1 MYCMYVCMSV
11 CRDVC
16 LYAVHISRSLCR
28 LVCLCVCVF
37 VCVGLRAAF
46 KGRQHGV
53 GIGAGPATP
62 LPLLPPHTLAT
73 LACDMLPY
81 PHTHTHTQTRHTPI
95 THRALCAPRRRR
107 GAVPGTRYPLR
118 ATRFPNDFCFC
129 FSFFFNFLINSCVYL
144 CPTVCVCVCIYCVYR
159 FSIFT
164 LPLPFFIFNF
174 YLFACF
180 FSAFYSPLFLSFF
193 LFLSH
198 SVVVVVVF
206 FFLINRF
213 RSRRGHKSGILL
225 ILF

>member
-1 MYCMYVCMSV
+1 MSV

-81 PHTHTHTQTRHTPI
+81 PHTHTRRHA
-95 THRALCAPRRRR
+95 THRSHTAPFVLHEEDAEPCPVR
-107 GAVPGTRYPLR
+107 GTLYEQRGSQMIFVFV
-118 ATRFPNDFCFC
+118 FP
-129 FSFFFNFLINSCVYL
+129 FFFNFLINSCVYL

>member
-1 MYCMYVCMSV
+1 MSV
-11 CRDVC
+11 C
-16 LYAVHISRSLCR
+16 LYVGMSVYMLCIY
-28 LVCLCVCVF
+28 LDLFVASCVCVC
-37 VCVGLRAAF
+37 VCLSVWAYAPHSKADSTASASALA
-46 KGRQHGV
+46 RQ
-53 GIGAGPATP
+53 PP
-62 LPLLPPHTLAT
+62 CRCSPHTLLTRSPAICSPT
-73 LACDMLPY
+73 
-81 PHTHTHTQTRHTPI
+81 HTHTHTQTRHTPI

-129 FSFFFNFLINSCVYL
+129 FSFFFQLFNQFMCLSVPHCM
-144 CPTVCVCVCIYCVYR
+144 CVCVCIYCVYR